1 MIYTVHVPLKY
12 FQLKAGD
19 LPADYPIPTAKGF
32 LLGFESK
39 QEADKAIPGC
49 TILEVNVEDNTIL
62 RN

>member
-1 MIYTVHVPLKY
+1 MIYTRYVPLKF
-12 FQLKAGD
+12 FQLKVGD
-19 LPADYPIPTAKGF
+19 LPADYPYPTAKGF

-39 QEADKAIPGC
+39 EEADKNVPGC